1 MSEPKGVKTLG
12 IKVPDALHAQ
22 FALVAQLDGIS
33 LGDAALRAVEL
44 YVNTKRAESDFAAR
58 AEAALEEIEREAAA
72 RRGAIQGLFGENV
85 PSPTEAAA
93 SDKPATTRTRRSTNC
108 GVVGVDGSFNRFPAP
123 HSQPEFAANFAT
135 PKRPALIRPEQIG
148 QPDLSW
154 HLHE

>member
-58 AEAALEEIEREAAA
+58 AEAALEEIEREAAT
-72 RRGAIQGLFGENV
+72 RRGAIQGLFGDNV
-85 PSPTEAAA
+85 PSPAETAT
-93 SDKPATTRTRRSTNC
+93 SDKPTATRNRRSTN
-108 GVVGVDGSFNRFPAP
+108 
-123 HSQPEFAANFAT
+123 
-135 PKRPALIRPEQIG
+135 
-148 QPDLSW
+148 
-154 HLHE
+154 